1 MSSVLFGRRDG
12 HTTVGRSTLTGGGS
26 GGSGGCGG
34 RYGAAAAAVA
44 VFVQAK
50 VSL

>member
-26 GGSGGCGG
+26 GGCGG